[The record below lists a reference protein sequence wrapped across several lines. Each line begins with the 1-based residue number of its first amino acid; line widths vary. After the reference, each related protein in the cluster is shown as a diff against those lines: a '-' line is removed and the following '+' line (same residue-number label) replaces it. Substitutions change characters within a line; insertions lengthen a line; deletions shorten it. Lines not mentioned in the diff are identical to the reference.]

1 MIKAILLLY
10 GKHQDVVLNLTREPG
25 FVVIGTLVISGTL
38 LTHHCNKY
46 VKCSKT
52 AIKIINYAYSN
63 GFCYVSF
70 KRSKYI
76 QIGKHNI
83 GKL

>member
-1 MIKAILLLY
+1 M
-10 GKHQDVVLNLTREPG
+10 LNLTREPG
-25 FVVIGTLVISGTL
+25 FVVMGTSVVCGTL

-63 GFCYVSF
+63 GFCYELF
-70 KRSKYI
+70 KISKYI
-76 QIGKHNI
+76 QYTTYT
-83 GKL
+83 